1 MALKAGRVG
10 VDPKYVDNSGK
21 PIVSGGGSVDAYTKA
36 QADAK
41 FATKMELSAKADSSS
56 VYTKTAADE
65 KFAEQTDLTANSKN
79 FVFAYSG
86 GQYGYKAG
94 SDGAFNPF
102 EKAGVT
108 CMGWVKPATLVS
120 TGMTITGNKG
130 TVADGGY
137 YDDEANSRYII
148 DAVILMSDDLTAEN
162 SFLAFPK
169 TILSSPNPNLFGNRG
184 ATTLADALA
193 NTSPAMIFKFD
204 SSNHVYYP
212 HENGL
217 QTGHYIHVM
226 GVAYYTT

>member
-41 FATKMELSAKADSSS
+41 FATKTELSAKADASS

-79 FVFAYSG
+79 FVFAYSD

-108 CMGWVKPATLVS
+108 CMGWVKPAELDD
-120 TGMTITGNKG
+120 TGITISGNKG
-130 TVADGGY
+130 SVVEGGY
-137 YDDEANSRYII
+137 YDDTANSRYVI
-148 DAVILMSDDLTAEN
+148 DVIVLMSDDLAAEN
-162 SFLAFPK
+162 SFIAFPK
-169 TILSSPNPNLFGNRG
+169 TIVATPNPNLFGNRG
-184 ATTLADALA
+184 ATTLQAARD
-193 NTSPAMIFKFD
+193 NISPAMLFKYD
-204 SSNHVYYP
+204 NTNHVYYT

-217 QTGHYIHVM
+217 QNGHYIHMM
-226 GVAYYTT
+226 GIAHYTT